1 MPEVKKRVKKVWKI
15 SPLFILLKASLNDWE
30 SVILYFRMPTSFRK
44 RRHHHFDDDS
54 DTDVK
59 VIPFKKH
66 CVNYSL
72 EAEEEVKTIK
82 IVHQSSSVSEMVMCE
97 ICCASLTS
105 KYLDRHMKSME
116 RTHNYVCKRKLA
128 GKVRSRRSKGS
139 LDRWNFKNL
148 KLMKVKASRK
158 AKRYF

>member
-1 MPEVKKRVKKVWKI
+1 MP
-15 SPLFILLKASLNDWE
+15 P
-30 SVILYFRMPTSFRK
+30 SFRK

-97 ICCASLTS
+97 ICCASLMS
-105 KYLDRHMKSME
+105 KYLDRHMKSM
-116 RTHNYVCKRKLA
+116 HSDNPMVCNECGVVKDTRKKMRDHKR
-128 GKVRSRRSKGS
+128 SH
-139 LDRWNFKNL
+139 L
-148 KLMKVKASRK
+148 KLVCHKCGKEVPKANSRK
-158 AKRYF
+158 HL